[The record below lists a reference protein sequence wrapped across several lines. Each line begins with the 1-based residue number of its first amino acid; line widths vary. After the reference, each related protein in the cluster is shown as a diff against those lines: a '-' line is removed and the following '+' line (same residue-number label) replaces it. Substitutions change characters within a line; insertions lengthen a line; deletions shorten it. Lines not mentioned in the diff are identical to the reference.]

1 MTARP
6 THAAPVVA
14 ARLLLALAL
23 LVGGGRPR
31 VAAADD
37 GPAPAVVQQAID
49 KGVAWLDHR
58 FADGF
63 PDETFH
69 GPVELVVL
77 TMSHAGANLK
87 NPVFAKGVEILEKAV
102 PRFTYRTALQAMAL
116 AEVNPR
122 RYQSKIAHC
131 AQWLVDQQLT
141 GGDWGY
147 PGPPDGS
154 YLRMDGVTVPPPPR
168 PEGAPDAPL
177 EKLVIERRTPIDK
190 AGTVKGDFSN
200 TQFAILGL
208 RAARDA
214 GIEIPKATWKAA
226 LDYLRKFQRPDG
238 GWGYVMGGQP
248 DEASYASL
256 TCAGICSTAICQAAL
271 GVKDVRGDAMVKKGL
286 AWVRKHLD
294 LERNANV
301 ESSSLIGPRGWQY
314 YHLYCVERVARVL
327 GLADLE
333 GRAWYPKGAAFLVA
347 KQLPD
352 GGWLDEPGPGA
363 QPPYFQTADTC
374 FALLFLTRATRPLTG
389 K

>member
-87 NPVFAKGVEILEKAV
+87 DPVFAKGVEILEKAV

-154 YLRMDGVTVPPPPR
+154 YLRMDGVTVPPPPP

-286 AWVRKHLD
+286 
-294 LERNANV
+294 
-301 ESSSLIGPRGWQY
+301 IGPRGWQY

-327 GLADLE
+327 GLAALE

>member
-1 MTARP
+1 
-6 THAAPVVA
+6 
-14 ARLLLALAL
+14 
-23 LVGGGRPR
+23 
-31 VAAADD
+31 
-37 GPAPAVVQQAID
+37 
-49 KGVAWLDHR
+49 
-58 FADGF
+58 
-63 PDETFH
+63 
-69 GPVELVVL
+69 
-77 TMSHAGANLK
+77 
-87 NPVFAKGVEILEKAV
+87 
-102 PRFTYRTALQAMAL
+102 MAL

-327 GLADLE
+327 GLRRPRGPRLVPQ
-333 GRAWYPKGAAFLVA
+333 GRGLPRRQAARPTA
-347 KQLPD
+347 AGSTSPARR
-352 GGWLDEPGPGA
+352 PA
-363 QPPYFQTADTC
+363 SHFQTADTC
-374 FALLFLTRATRPLTG
+374 LRCSLPHARHAPLTG